1 MISIVEMVEAH
12 LVNVQRELVTLNER
26 RLSVEK
32 EVEKFQQY
40 LQEGQATLLEYKE
53 ACNAQAQQPMLV
65 GQADAPK
72 VGASNLQSVF
82 SGN

>member
-53 ACNAQAQQPMLV
+53 YCKSQAPQPILV
-65 GQADAPK
+65 GQADTPK